1 MTFHLERITM
11 REIRMTLREPF
22 QISSGSTST
31 RRILL
36 LELEDGDGNTTWSE
50 CVAGE
55 YPNYSPETITTC
67 WIALADWIAP
77 KVLGRAFADT
87 CSLHKE
93 LESDI
98 RGHKMAKAALEMGA
112 WALDAER
119 QGVSLSRL
127 LGGTRESIGTG
138 VSLGIQPDPD
148 SLVRKAGDAL
158 SQGYRKIKLKIKPGA
173 DLDYVAAVRSALG
186 EEAPLMVDANNAYS
200 LADIDHL
207 TSLDEFGLVMIEQPL
222 AWDDVVKHAELQKRL
237 KTPICL
243 DESITGVDKAEDM
256 LSLKSG
262 RIINIKPGRV
272 GGFCESKAI
281 HDICQENGVPVW
293 CGGMLESGIGRAYNV
308 ALASLPNFEIPGDIS
323 PSARYWKQDIVE
335 PEWTMDSQGMV
346 AVPIDRPGIGVRVVR
361 NRVEDITV
369 REETLRA

>member
-1 MTFHLERITM
+1 MTIHLDRITM

-36 LELEDGDGNTTWSE
+36 LELEDGDGYTNWSE

-67 WIALADWIAP
+67 WIALAHWIAP
-77 KVLGRAFADT
+77 KVLGREFTDT
-87 CSLHKE
+87 RSLHKE
-93 LESDI
+93 LEADI
-98 RGHKMAKAALEMGA
+98 RGHKMAKAALEMGT
-112 WALDAER
+112 WGLEAER
-119 QGVSLSRL
+119 RGVSLSHL
-127 LGGTRESIGTG
+127 IGGTRESVGTG
-138 VSLGIQPDPD
+138 ISLGIQPDAD
-148 SLVRKAGDAL
+148 ALVRKAGDAL

-173 DLDYVAAVRSALG
+173 DLEYVAAVRSALG
-186 EEAPLMVDANNAYS
+186 DEAPLMVDANNAYS

-207 TSLDEFGLVMIEQPL
+207 ERLDEFGLVMIEQPL
-222 AWDDVVKHAELQKRL
+222 AWDDVVKHAELQRRL

-243 DESITGVDKAEDM
+243 DESITGLDKAEDM
-256 LSLKSG
+256 LRLRSG

-281 HDICQENGVPVW
+281 HDICQEHGVPVW

-323 PSARYWKQDIVE
+323 PSGRYWKQDIVE
-335 PEWTMDSQGMV
+335 PEWTMDSHGMV
-346 AVPIDRPGIGVRVVR
+346 AVPIDKPGIGVEVERD
-361 NRVEDITV
+361 RVEDMTV